1 MAKKLKVL
9 HVASWF
15 PSEVHRSLGNFVA
28 RHVEAV
34 ASVCD
39 AEVWAPIPVKGTASA
54 VLKMKALNGVETMSN
69 DEGSWTIRRLYHEAT
84 RPQLLGVARAMAGQ
98 AGNMDWTPDVVH
110 LHVAYP
116 AGPAAVAWA
125 KKWGVPVVLTEHWTA
140 YHDFKAL
147 PWWRRR
153 VVRDVVRQ
161 ADMLCPVSED
171 LGKAMAEALPN
182 AKGTVRVVPNVVDT
196 GLFKVAEPELLSG
209 LPVGATRRK
218 MDRDGLHRILHVSS
232 MNDDQK
238 NITGLLDALEG
249 LMRKQG
255 SLRAMFVGGE
265 AADLDGYKAKVD
277 AMGLSERIA
286 FTGPLSTADVVREM
300 QSHDVLVLNSRRENF
315 PCVIPEA
322 WACGLPVMSTDVGG
336 IREHLPKGL
345 SERGFLLEAG
355 PSSQAWHTAFEAM
368 NEAPWDAQAIRSCAT
383 THFSM
388 DAIADA
394 YLNVYHQAL
403 ERGKSK
409 SDVLSSG

>member
-28 RHVEAV
+28 RHVKAV
-34 ASVCD
+34 AKVCD

-54 VLKMKALNGVETMSN
+54 VLKMRGSDGVESMSN
-69 DEGSWTIRRLYHEAT
+69 DQGTWTIRRLYHEVT
-84 RPQLLGVARAMAGQ
+84 RPQLVGVARAIASQ
-98 AGNMDWTPDVVH
+98 AGNMDWKPDVVH

-140 YHDFKAL
+140 YHEFKSL

-161 ADMLCPVSED
+161 ANVLCPVSAD
-171 LGKAMAEALPN
+171 LGSAIAEAVPN
-182 AKGTVRVVPNVVDT
+182 GKAAEHVVPNVVDID
-196 GLFKVAEPELLSG
+196 LFKIAEPELLAG
-209 LPVGATRRK
+209 VPVGATRRK
-218 MDRDGLHRILHVSS
+218 MEREGINRILHVSS

-238 NITGLLDALEG
+238 NVTGLLDALEA
-249 LMRKQG
+249 LMGNQE
-255 SLRAMFVGGE
+255 SLRATFVGGE
-265 AADLDGYKAKVD
+265 ASDLNGFKAKVE
-277 AMGLSERIA
+277 AMGLSDRIA
-286 FTGPLSTADVVREM
+286 FTGPLSTTDVVRQM

-336 IREHLPKGL
+336 VREHLPKGL
-345 SERGFLLEAG
+345 SERGFLLNAEA
-355 PSSQAWHTAFEAM
+355 SSEAWHTAFQAM
-368 NEAPWDAQAIRSCAT
+368 NGAKWDAQTLRSYAT
-383 THFSM
+383 KHFSM
-388 DAIADA
+388 DAVADA
-394 YLNVYHQAL
+394 YLEAYHKAL
-403 ERGKSK
+403 KCGEG
-409 SDVLSSG
+409 

>member
-34 ASVCD
+34 AKVCD

-54 VLKMKALNGVETMSN
+54 VAKMRAADGTESMSN

-84 RPQLLGVARAMAGQ
+84 RPQLVGVARAMASQ
-98 AGNMDWTPDVVH
+98 AGNMDWKPDVVH

-140 YHDFKAL
+140 YHDFKSL

-153 VVRDVVRQ
+153 VVRDVIRQ
-161 ADMLCPVSED
+161 ADVLCPVSED
-171 LGKAMAEALPN
+171 LGSAMAEAIPN
-182 AKGTVRVVPNVVDT
+182 GKAAVHVVPNVVDT
-196 GLFKVAEPELLSG
+196 DLFKIPEPELLSG
-209 LPVGATRRK
+209 VPVGATRRK
-218 MDRDGLHRILHVSS
+218 MDRDGLNRILHVSS

-238 NITGLLDALEG
+238 NVTGLLDALEG
-249 LMRKQG
+249 MMRNQE
-255 SLRAMFVGGE
+255 SLRATFVGGE

-277 AMGLSERIA
+277 AMGLSDRIA
-286 FTGPLSTADVVREM
+286 FTGPLSKTDVVRQM

-345 SERGFLLEAG
+345 SGRGFLLDSEA
-355 PSSQAWHTAFEAM
+355 SSEAWHAAFQAM
-368 NEAPWDAQAIRSCAT
+368 NGAKWDAQTTRNYAT
-383 THFSM
+383 KHFSM
-388 DAIADA
+388 DAVADA
-394 YLNVYHQAL
+394 YLQAYHKAL
-403 ERGKSK
+403 KCGK
-409 SDVLSSG
+409 G

>member
-34 ASVCD
+34 AKVCD

-54 VLKMKALNGVETMSN
+54 VAKMRAADGMESMSN
-69 DEGSWTIRRLYHEAT
+69 DEGSRTIRRLYHEAT
-84 RPQLLGVARAMAGQ
+84 RPQLVGVARAMASQ
-98 AGNMDWTPDVVH
+98 AGNMDWKPDVVH

-140 YHDFKAL
+140 YHDFKSL

-153 VVRDVVRQ
+153 VVRDVIRQ
-161 ADMLCPVSED
+161 ADVLCPVSED
-171 LGKAMAEALPN
+171 LGSAMAEAIPN
-182 AKGTVRVVPNVVDT
+182 GKAAVHVVPNVVDT
-196 GLFKVAEPELLSG
+196 ALFKVAEPEMLSG
-209 LPVGATRRK
+209 VPVGATRRK
-218 MDRDGLHRILHVSS
+218 MDRDGLNRILHVSS

-238 NITGLLDALEG
+238 NVTGLLDALEG
-249 LMRKQG
+249 MMRNQD
-255 SLRAMFVGGE
+255 SLRATFVGGE
-265 AADLDGYKAKVD
+265 AADLDVYKAKVD
-277 AMGLSERIA
+277 AMGLSDRIA
-286 FTGPLSTADVVREM
+286 FTGPLSTTDVVRQM

-315 PCVIPEA
+315 PCVIPEV

-345 SERGFLLEAG
+345 SGRGFLLDAEA
-355 PSSQAWHTAFEAM
+355 SSEAWHAAFQAM
-368 NEAPWDAQAIRSCAT
+368 NEAKWDAQTIRSYAT
-383 THFSM
+383 KHFSM
-388 DAIADA
+388 DAVADA
-394 YLNVYHQAL
+394 YLEAYHKAL
-403 ERGKSK
+403 ERGN
-409 SDVLSSG
+409 G